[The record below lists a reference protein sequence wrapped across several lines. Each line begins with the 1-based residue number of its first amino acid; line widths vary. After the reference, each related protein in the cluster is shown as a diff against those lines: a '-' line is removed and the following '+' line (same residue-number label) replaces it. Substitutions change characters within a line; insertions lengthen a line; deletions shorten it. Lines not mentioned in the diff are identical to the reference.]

1 MVMLKF
7 QSTSNFFKMGEKIM
21 SASYDKFQPS
31 QELTDL
37 LKRSGSAEKI
47 QSLEANAQFA
57 KALEL
62 PLRQGVLNGDILDG
76 IFEPIRLSES
86 ATPEFPLDFLAPGT
100 EKDFVAYTIPNHGY
114 IPERHIE
121 GDYVMVPTY
130 DIGASIDYLL
140 KYARD
145 ARWDVVGRAMEVMEA
160 QFVKKMNDDGWH
172 TLLAA
177 GVDRNIVVY
186 DGDAANGQ
194 FTKRLVSLMKTVMRR
209 NGGGNSTSNNRGML
223 TDLYVSPEAMEDI
236 RNWGVDQVDE
246 VTRREIYTAADGS
259 INRIFGVNL
268 HDLDELGNGQEYQ
281 LFYANELSG
290 SQPSGHNTEIVVG
303 LDLRKRDSF
312 VMPVRQEVQIFE
324 DDSLHRQKR
333 AGFYGWAEQGFAVLD
348 NRRVILGS
356 L

>member
-1 MVMLKF
+1 
-7 QSTSNFFKMGEKIM
+7 M
-21 SASYDKFQPS
+21 SAKTQKFEPS
-31 QELTDL
+31 PELTDL
-37 LKRSGSAEKI
+37 LVRSGSPNREVA
-47 QSLEANAQFA
+47 LAANAEFA

-62 PLRQGVLNGDILDG
+62 PLRKGLLSGDILDG
-76 IFEPIRLSES
+76 IFEPIQLAQS

-114 IPERHIE
+114 IPERHVE
-121 GDYVMVPTY
+121 SDYVMVPTY

-145 ARWDVVGRAMEVMEA
+145 ARWDVVGRAMEVLEA
-160 QFVKKMNDDGWH
+160 SFVKKMNDDGWH

-186 DGDAANGQ
+186 DSDAASNQ

-209 NGGGNSTSNNRGML
+209 NGGGNSASNNRGML

-236 RNWGVDQVDE
+236 RNWGLDQVDE
-246 VTRREIYTAADGS
+246 ITRREIYTAADGTL
-259 INRIFGVNL
+259 NRVFGVNL
-268 HDLDELGNGQEYQ
+268 HDLDELGVGQEYQ
-281 LFYANELSG
+281 LFYSGPLSG
-290 SQPSGHNTEIVVG
+290 SLPSGKTEVVVG
-303 LDLRKRDSF
+303 LDQRKSDSF
-312 VMPVRQEVQIFE
+312 IMPVREQVQIFE
-324 DDSLHRQKR
+324 DDTLHRQKR

-348 NRRVILGS
+348 NRRVLLGA

>member
-1 MVMLKF
+1 
-7 QSTSNFFKMGEKIM
+7 M
-21 SASYDKFQPS
+21 SGNTKVFQPTP
-31 QELTDL
+31 ELTDL
-37 LKRSGSAEKI
+37 LVRSGSLKKEEA
-47 QSLEANAQFA
+47 LAANAEFA

-62 PLRQGVLNGDILDG
+62 PLRQGILNGDILDG
-76 IFEPIRLSES
+76 IFEPIQLAQS

-100 EKDFVAYTIPNHGY
+100 ERNFVAYTIPNHGY
-114 IPERHIE
+114 IPERHVE

-130 DIGASIDYLL
+130 DIGSSIDYLL

-145 ARWDVVGRAMEVMEA
+145 ARWDVVGRAMEVLEA
-160 QFVKKMNDDGWH
+160 SFVKKMNDDGWH

-186 DGDAANGQ
+186 DSDAAPGQ

-209 NGGGNSTSNNRGML
+209 NGGGNSASNNRGML

-246 VTRREIYTAADGS
+246 VTRREIYTAADGTL
-259 INRIFGVNL
+259 NRIFGINL
-268 HDLDELGNGQEYQ
+268 HDRDELGEGQEYQ
-281 LFYANELSG
+281 LFYSNVLNGTLPQDYSGTDDKVEL
-290 SQPSGHNTEIVVG
+290 VVG

-312 VMPVRQEVQIFE
+312 IMPVRQEVHIFE
-324 DDSLHRQKR
+324 DDTLHRQKR

-348 NRRVILGS
+348 NRRVLLGA

>member
-1 MVMLKF
+1 MANRKF
-7 QSTSNFFKMGEKIM
+7 EATS
-21 SASYDKFQPS
+21 
-31 QELTDL
+31 ELTDL
-37 LKRSGSAEKI
+37 LVKSGSLHKE
-47 QSLEANAQFA
+47 EALAANHEFA

-62 PLRQGVLNGDILDG
+62 PLRQGVLSGNILDD
-76 IFEPIRLSES
+76 IFEPIQLAQS

-114 IPERHIE
+114 IPQKHVE

-145 ARWDVVGRAMEVMEA
+145 ARWDVVGRAMEVLEA

-186 DGDAANGQ
+186 DSDASAGL
-194 FTKRLVSLMKTVMRR
+194 FSKRLVSLMKTVMRR
-209 NGGGNSTSNNRGML
+209 NGGGNSASNNRGML

-236 RNWGVDQVDE
+236 RNWGLDQIDE
-246 VTRREIYTAADGS
+246 VTRREIYTAADGTL
-259 INRIFGVNL
+259 NRVFGINL
-268 HDLDELGNGQEYQ
+268 HDRDELGEGQQYQ
-281 LFYANELSG
+281 LFYSNVLGGTLPENAGGDSANDK
-290 SQPSGHNTEIVVG
+290 TEIVVG

-312 VMPVRQEVQIFE
+312 IMPVRQEVQIFE
-324 DDSLHRQKR
+324 DDTLHRQKR

-348 NRRVILGS
+348 NRRVLLGA